1 MSETCTCVST
11 SEVTISSISRASIRS
26 AAWAAPSRGRRRHSS
41 GWRRPLD
48 LHFRQVHKESPL
60 LADKVPDLRCLCVGG
75 YGRDSHLACCTTAA
89 AAKAESPP
97 PAGRGSNGSTAI
109 ARQAQEL
116 RGGSD
121 GSAGAPIPGTSWRR
135 ARRLRRRETGTLGAG
150 RAKTPVEGVASGRRR
165 NSRRLLD
172 QPRPDA
178 YGGRRWRRAREMSAG
193 TNRNPST
200 VLAPASRVAVRRGK
214 VAGHAFLDAYGEAS
228 PGLPAHSSSSA
239 RPADRIVASHRGED
253 GESRVTRSTFAP
265 PRSTRVRL
273 RSPAQDPRRGI
284 RESLP
289 ARPIV
294 TALRSDQCLST

>member
-26 AAWAAPSRGRRRHSS
+26 AACAAPSRGRRRHSS
-41 GWRRPLD
+41 GGRRPLTCTVGKSTKNPPSSPTR
-48 LHFRQVHKESPL
+48 FRTFAVFGWVDMAVTRTWLAVRPPRRQRPNRHRQPDAEVTARRRSP
-60 LADKVPDLRCLCVGG
+60 
-75 YGRDSHLACCTTAA
+75 GRRKSF
-89 AAKAESPP
+89 E
-97 PAGRGSNGSTAI
+97 AGATGAP
-109 ARQAQEL
+109 EL
-116 RGGSD
+116 RSR
-121 GSAGAPIPGTSWRR
+121 APHGRR

-200 VLAPASRVAVRRGK
+200 VLAPASRAAVRRGK

-253 GESRVTRSTFAP
+253 GESRVPRSTFAP
-265 PRSTRVRL
+265 PRSTRVSL
-273 RSPAQDPRRGI
+273 RSPAQAPRRGI